1 MLVFSATLFVSDESE
16 NVILITMRIFLTGL
30 FIFVF
35 FAIPARWY
43 YVCEIRHNC
52 GDEPTE
58 QLIPR
63 ATSLVL
69 MDGDSVILEGYEEF
83 AFDSNSVTPITTENN
98 EDFLAAVADYLEDNP
113 EKNITIAG
121 RFTEGEKGKSSG
133 INENLGVA
141 RARAIEDLL
150 EKAGIE
156 ESRMLIDHEMVD
168 GNDLIKEPIT
178 FSLYTPEEKPDD
190 YAKLQFRF
198 EDMTYSDA
206 NFEFGKADFTPGLA
220 CLSYLDSL
228 QIVLTDNDD
237 IILSIIGHTDSVG
250 DDKMNYKLGLD
261 RADNAARY
269 IVENYD
275 VDSSIRTESVGETE
289 PVAPNTNP
297 DGTDNEAG
305 RQKNRRVNFKL
316 IKKDIEQ

>member
-1 MLVFSATLFVSDESE
+1 
-16 NVILITMRIFLTGL
+16 MRIFLTGL
-30 FIFVF
+30 LIFVCL
-35 FAIPARWY
+35 AIPARWY

-58 QLIPR
+58 VQPVPR

-69 MDGDSVILEGYEEF
+69 MDGDSIILEGYEEF
-83 AFDSNSVTPITTENN
+83 AFDSNSVTPIMTNN
-98 EDFLAAVADYLEDNP
+98 NKQFLAAVANYLNDNP
-113 EKNITIAG
+113 KKNITITG
-121 RFTEGEKGKSSG
+121 HFTENEKGKSSG

-156 ESRMLIDHEMVD
+156 EDRMVIDHQMVS
-168 GNDLIKEPIT
+168 GNILKEPLT

-190 YAKLQFRF
+190 YARLQFRF

-206 NFEFGKADFTPGLA
+206 NFEFGKADFTPGIA

-250 DDKMNYKLGLD
+250 DDKMNHKLGLD
-261 RADNAARY
+261 RADNAARF

-275 VDSSIRTESVGETE
+275 VDSVIRTESVGETE

-297 DGTDNEAG
+297 DGTDNEEG

>member
-1 MLVFSATLFVSDESE
+1 MT
-16 NVILITMRIFLTGL
+16 
-30 FIFVF
+30 
-35 FAIPARWY
+35 
-43 YVCEIRHNC
+43 
-52 GDEPTE
+52 
-58 QLIPR
+58 
-63 ATSLVL
+63 
-69 MDGDSVILEGYEEF
+69 
-83 AFDSNSVTPITTENN
+83 NN
-98 EDFLAAVADYLEDNP
+98 NKQFLAAVANYLNDNP
-113 EKNITIAG
+113 KKNITITG
-121 RFTEGEKGKSSG
+121 HFTENEKGKSSG

-156 ESRMLIDHEMVD
+156 EDRMVIDHQIVS
-168 GNDLIKEPIT
+168 GNILKEPLT

-190 YAKLQFRF
+190 YARLQFRF

-206 NFEFGKADFTPGLA
+206 NFEFGKADFTPGIA

-250 DDKMNYKLGLD
+250 DDKMNHKLGLD
-261 RADNAARY
+261 RADNAARF

-275 VDSSIRTESVGETE
+275 VDSVIRTESVGETE

-297 DGTDNEAG
+297 DGTDNEEG